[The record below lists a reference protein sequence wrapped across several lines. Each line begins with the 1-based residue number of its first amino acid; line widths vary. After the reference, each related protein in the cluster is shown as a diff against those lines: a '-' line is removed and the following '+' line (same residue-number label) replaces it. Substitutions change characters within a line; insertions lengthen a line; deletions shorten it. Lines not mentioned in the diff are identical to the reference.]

1 MQHRAI
7 RGALAAGSA
16 NGARSLAR
24 DHVLS
29 SGRLMEAALDV
40 ATSRSR
46 ETDAFSI

>member
-7 RGALAAGSA
+7 RDALAAGSTS
-16 NGARSLAR
+16 GARSLAR

-40 ATSRSR
+40 ATARSR
-46 ETDAFSI
+46 DPELV